1 MMPFNKL
8 VSPSLTDLFVS
19 EIQRMIL
26 SGELTAGERLPTEQ
40 QLSDQMGVSRAV
52 VYNGVKKLEKLG
64 FLRIAPRKGVYV
76 TDYLLEGNLD
86 TLQAILSYSGEYFT
100 PEILTPI
107 LIFRRSTEGE
117 IVRLSACHRTEGH
130 LKTLSDLLDC
140 MSTTSDSTENA
151 ALIYKFY
158 HQLGLSTGNLVYPL
172 LVSSF
177 KPIYLSL
184 LGVLLQLTDQR
195 TCISYLQSLLQ
206 AIQAGDAQK
215 ADAENIRF
223 IDYGEELIL
232 KRYKPGERYDQR

>member
-1 MMPFNKL
+1 MAFTKL

-26 SGELTAGERLPTEQ
+26 SGELTTGERLPTEQ

-76 TDYLLEGNLD
+76 TDYLREGNLD
-86 TLQAILSYSGEYFT
+86 TLQAIIAYGREYFS
-100 PEILTPI
+100 PDILSPI

-117 IVRLSACHRTEGH
+117 IVRQAAQNRTEQH
-130 LKTLSDLLDC
+130 LNVLSDLVD
-140 MSTTSDSTENA
+140 SVGSGSDETENA
-151 ALIYKFY
+151 DLIYRFY
-158 HQLGLSTGNLVYPL
+158 HQLGLATGNLVYPL

-184 LGVLLQLTDQR
+184 LWVLLQLADPGP
-195 TCISYLQSLLQ
+195 CADYLRNVLQ
-206 AIQAGDAQK
+206 CIQANDIQGAV
-215 ADAENIRF
+215 EHNTRF
-223 IDYGEELIL
+223 IDYGEDLIL
-232 KRYKPGERYDQR
+232 KRYEPGERYHK